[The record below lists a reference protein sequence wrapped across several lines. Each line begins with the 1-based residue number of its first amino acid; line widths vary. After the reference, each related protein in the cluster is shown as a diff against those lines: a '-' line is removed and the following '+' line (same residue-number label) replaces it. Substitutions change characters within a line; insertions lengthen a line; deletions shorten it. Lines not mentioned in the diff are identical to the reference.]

1 MNLSVHLFRVRAAT
15 FVVTVAGDLD
25 LYSAPLLSPSL
36 VPPPGPGPCH
46 IVLAASRLSFCDV
59 AGLRLLTSAHRTL
72 SENGGGL
79 AVAGASGS
87 MRRLTP
93 LVAGNHA
100 DAPVHYAD
108 VTEALRACAGSVGE
122 DFTGPPPAPRHL
134 PSFRGLGARR
144 AVPAGLRARRHRT

>member
-25 LYSAPLLSPSL
+25 LYTAPLLSPSL
-36 VPPPGPGPCH
+36 IPPPGPGPCH

-72 SENGGGL
+72 SETGGGL
-79 AVAGASGS
+79 AIAGASAS

-93 LVAGNHA
+93 LVAGSPS
-100 DAPVHYAD
+100 DAPVHFAG
-108 VTEALRACAGSVGE
+108 VTEALRACAEPGGE
-122 DFTGPPPAPRHL
+122 DFAGPPPASRHL
-134 PSFRGLGARR
+134 PSFRGLGAGR